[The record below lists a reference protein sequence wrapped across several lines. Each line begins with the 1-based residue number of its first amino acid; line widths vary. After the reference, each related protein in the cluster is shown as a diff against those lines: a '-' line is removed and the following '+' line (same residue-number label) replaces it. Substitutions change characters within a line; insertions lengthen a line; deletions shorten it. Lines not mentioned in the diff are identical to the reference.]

1 MKVLSIPISMHF
13 VRSRPSVPSN
23 KKVSIPILYI
33 CPEIVSQLSTSRR
46 TQPVLFTCWKI
57 FVKKKNLLCY
67 VKEKEII
74 SENFYS

>member
-1 MKVLSIPISMHF
+1 MHF

-33 CPEIVSQLSTSRR
+33 CPEIVSQLSTSRS

-57 FVKKKNLLCY
+57 LEKKNL
-67 VKEKEII
+67 II
-74 SENFYS
+74 LRKRKRNYQFIN